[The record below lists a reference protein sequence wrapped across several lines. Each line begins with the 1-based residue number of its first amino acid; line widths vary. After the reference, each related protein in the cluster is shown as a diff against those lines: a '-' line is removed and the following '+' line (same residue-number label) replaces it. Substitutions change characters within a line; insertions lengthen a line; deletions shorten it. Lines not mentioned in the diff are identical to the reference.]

1 MEKFYKI
8 LLLDLEKKKYEIE
21 YIDKKNKNF
30 YMGGFA
36 LSLFFLNKNKDFK
49 NPWMIFTSSI
59 IEYKNPISKF
69 IIMGKNNSGKIF
81 YKNMGG
87 NFSYFLKSNS
97 YDGLVLLNKSD
108 FPVEIYIDKDKI
120 LFNENSNKNHLNSS
134 TFNYLRKKYGDN
146 LSSIYITNS
155 TIKKDN
161 LARLV
166 EDKYRGCSKNLS
178 NLLYEKNV
186 ISISVKKNNLRKI
199 NIPSIFKNNPNRQC
213 DGCILGCFDKKFHEK
228 ENLFSIKNSYND
240 YDLEKLNKIKT
251 RLDEYGIDIYGLS
264 KSIEFSYK
272 YLNHIYKFE
281 NLNIDQLDNIT
292 KKIVSDKKDEIYS
305 DLACGRKY
313 LEKKYKIKSL
323 SDKKRKNIPKDY
335 LKIIDSAGMCLFAT
349 NPKDLSNI
357 VNTINELSN
366 LNYSIDDVKN
376 LIKEIG
382 KLESSLN

>member
-8 LLLDLEKKKYEIE
+8 LLIDLEKKKYELE
-21 YIDKKNKNF
+21 YIDKKTKNF

-36 LSLFFLNKNKDFK
+36 LSLFFLNKNKNFK

-69 IIMGKNNSGKIF
+69 IIIGKNDSGKIS

-87 NFSYFLKSNS
+87 DFSYFLKSNS
-97 YDGLVLLNKSD
+97 YDGLILLNKSD

-120 LFNENSNKNHLNSS
+120 SFNENSNKNHSNSS
-134 TFNYLRKKYGDN
+134 TFNYLRKRYGED

-213 DGCILGCFDKKFHEK
+213 DGCILGCFEKKSHEK
-228 ENLFSIKNSYND
+228 ENLFSVKNSYSDNN
-240 YDLEKLNKIKT
+240 LEKLNKIKN
-251 RLDEYGIDIYGLS
+251 RLDEYGIDVFGLS
-264 KSIEFSYK
+264 NAIEFSYK
-272 YLNHIYKFE
+272 NLNHIYNFK
-281 NLNIDQLDNIT
+281 NLDLDELE
-292 KKIVSDKKDEIYS
+292 KISKELVDKNRKDIYT
-305 DLACGRKY
+305 DLANGEKY
-313 LEKKYKIKSL
+313 LEKKYGLEIGKNKKKKNKFKS
-323 SDKKRKNIPKDY
+323 NA
-335 LKIIDSAGMCLFAT
+335 KIIDSAGLCLFSVDSS
-349 NPKDLSNI
+349 DLSNI
-357 VNTINELSN
+357 AETINKISNSSYSTKDLENLSEK
-366 LNYSIDDVKN
+366 I
-376 LIKEIG
+376 EQ
-382 KLESSLN
+382 LESSLN

>member
-21 YIDKKNKNF
+21 YIDKKTNDF

-36 LSLFFLNKNKDFK
+36 LSLFFLNKHRNFK

-69 IIMGKNNSGKIF
+69 IIMGKNNSGKIS

-87 NFSYFLKSNS
+87 DFSYFLKSNS

-120 LFNENSNKNHLNSS
+120 LFNENYNKNHSNSS
-134 TFNYLRKKYGDN
+134 TFNYLRKKYGDD

-155 TIKKDN
+155 TIKNDN

-199 NIPSIFKNNPNRQC
+199 NIPSIFKKNPNRQC
-213 DGCILGCFDKKFHEK
+213 DGCILGCFDKKSHEK
-228 ENLFSIKNSYND
+228 ENLFSVKNSYSED
-240 YDLEKLNKIKT
+240 DLEKLNKIKN

-264 KSIEFSYK
+264 KIIEFAYK

-292 KKIVSDKKDEIYS
+292 KKIVSDRRDEIYS

-323 SDKKRKNIPKDY
+323 SDKKRENIPKDY

-357 VNTINELSN
+357 VNTINEISN
-366 LNYSIDDVKN
+366 SNYSTCDVEN

-382 KLESSLN
+382 QLESSLN

>member
-21 YIDKKNKNF
+21 YIDKRTKNF
-30 YMGGFA
+30 YIGGFA
-36 LSLFFLNKNKDFK
+36 LSLFFLNKNKNLK

-69 IIMGKNNSGKIF
+69 IIMGKNDSGKIS

-87 NFSYFLKSNS
+87 DFSYFLKSNS

-120 LFNENSNKNHLNSS
+120 SFNENSNKNHSNSS
-134 TFNYLRKKYGDN
+134 TFNYLRKKYGDD

-199 NIPSIFKNNPNRQC
+199 NSPSIFKKNPNRQC
-213 DGCILGCFDKKFHEK
+213 DGCILGCFDKKSHEK
-228 ENLFSIKNSYND
+228 ENLFSVKNSYSD
-240 YDLEKLNKIKT
+240 DDLEKLNKIKN
-251 RLDEYGIDIYGLS
+251 RLDEYGIDVFGLS
-264 KSIEFSYK
+264 NAIEFSYK
-272 YLNHIYKFE
+272 NLNHIYNFK
-281 NLNIDQLDNIT
+281 NLDLDELE
-292 KKIVSDKKDEIYS
+292 KISKELVDKNRKEIYT
-305 DLACGRKY
+305 DLANGEKY
-313 LEKKYKIKSL
+313 LEKKYGIEIEKKKKS
-323 SDKKRKNIPKDY
+323 KNKFKENA
-335 LKIIDSAGMCLFAT
+335 KIIDSAGLCLFSVD
-349 NPKDLSNI
+349 PRDLSNI
-357 VNTINELSN
+357 AETINKISNSSYSEKDLEDLSEK
-366 LNYSIDDVKN
+366 I
-376 LIKEIG
+376 E

>member
-21 YIDKKNKNF
+21 YIDKKTKKF

-36 LSLFFLNKNKDFK
+36 LSLFFLNKNKNFK

-108 FPVEIYIDKDKI
+108 FPVEIYIDKDRI
-120 LFNENSNKNHLNSS
+120 LFNENSNKNHSNSS
-134 TFNYLRKKYGDN
+134 IFNYLRKKYGDN
-146 LSSIYITNS
+146 SSSIYITNS

-178 NLLYEKNV
+178 KLLYEKNV

-199 NIPSIFKNNPNRQC
+199 NSPSLFKHNPNRQC
-213 DGCILGCFDKKFHEK
+213 DRCILGCFDKKSHEK

-240 YDLEKLNKIKT
+240 DDLEKLNKIKT
-251 RLDEYGIDIYGLS
+251 RLNEYGIDIYGLS
-264 KSIEFSYK
+264 KSIDFSYK

-292 KKIVSDKKDEIYS
+292 KKIVNDKKDEIYR

-323 SDKKRKNIPKDY
+323 PDKKRKNIPKDY

-376 LIKEIG
+376 LIKEIEQ
-382 KLESSLN
+382 LESSLN

>member
-21 YIDKKNKNF
+21 YIDKKTKKF

-36 LSLFFLNKNKDFK
+36 LSLFFLNKNKNFK

-87 NFSYFLKSNS
+87 DFSYFLKSNS
-97 YDGLVLLNKSD
+97 YDGLALLNKSD
-108 FPVEIYIDKDKI
+108 FPLEIYIDKDRI
-120 LFNENSNKNHLNSS
+120 LFNENSNKNHSNSS

-146 LSSIYITNS
+146 SSSIYITNS

-178 NLLYEKNV
+178 KLLYEKKV

-199 NIPSIFKNNPNRQC
+199 NSPLIFKTNPNRQC
-213 DGCILGCFDKKFHEK
+213 DGCILGCFDKKSHEK
-228 ENLFSIKNSYND
+228 ENLFSVKNSYSED
-240 YDLEKLNKIKT
+240 DLEKLNKIKN

-292 KKIVSDKKDEIYS
+292 KKIVSDKTDEIYS

-357 VNTINELSN
+357 VNTINEISN
-366 LNYSIDDVKN
+366 SNYSTCDVKN
-376 LIKEIG
+376 LMQKIEQ
-382 KLESSLN
+382 LESSLN